1 MATTRP
7 TERKIR
13 QPSDFDGNRDDA
25 QNFLLTCR
33 TYLRLNKDL
42 YTTDEEKIIFIISF
56 MVGGS
61 AGPFKDALE
70 TEAYSIDPT
79 TSEEKGFGTLKD
91 FIKKFKE
98 AFEPLNPVETAI
110 NKMKA
115 LQQTGT
121 ADDYIS
127 AFRPLAIRSGITTL
141 SVLVDYFLSGLS
153 AGLVRDIM
161 RAHTLPSDIDG
172 YYKLAAQLDLQ
183 WRKGNELTK
192 AKRPATSNTTS
203 TATTTKQSSSVKLRK
218 LTDDE
223 RAKLRKEGR
232 CFRCREVGHVSFDC
246 PQRNKTNQGT
256 QGGQQSEY
264 RRIRVAGSAPP
275 PAAQQAEPDSAIGRV
290 RALFATLTPA
300 EKEQVVNIG
309 EAEGF

>member
-1 MATTRP
+1 MTTRV

-42 YTTDEEKIIFIISF
+42 YTTDEEKIIFVISF

-70 TEAYSIDPT
+70 MEAYTIDPT
-79 TSEEKGFGTLKD
+79 TSAEKGFGTFKD
-91 FIKKFKE
+91 FLKKFQE
-98 AFEPLNPVETAI
+98 AFEPLNPVESAI

-141 SVLVDYFLSGLS
+141 SVLTDYFLSGLS
-153 AGLVRDIM
+153 TGLVRDIL
-161 RAHTLPSDIDG
+161 RAHTLPTDIDG
-172 YYKLAAQLDLQ
+172 YYKLAAQLDMQ
-183 WRKGNELTK
+183 WRKGNELAK
-192 AKRPATSNTTS
+192 AKKPAAGSTTS
-203 TATTTKQSSSVKLRK
+203 STTANKQPGAVKLRK

-223 RAKLRKEGR
+223 RTKLRKEGR

-246 PQRNKTNQGT
+246 PQRNKAN
-256 QGGQQSEY
+256 QGGQQQEY
-264 RRIRVAGSAPP
+264 RRVRVAGSAPP
-275 PAAQQAEPDSAIGRV
+275 PDAPQADPTSAIGRI